1 MDMIIIKF
9 KLLILNI
16 LAIIILSSCCN
27 NKPKI
32 SYSYGFQSRLAS
44 SFIPMNCKENNIA
57 IYNEYNALRLSE
69 KDYELKGFSE
79 EVGNSEIVFSINI
92 SKNYLEQIYLL
103 EKPRISICENG
114 KLYKGLPIL
123 ERISS
128 FPPECHFCFR
138 YDSLNNLKINKQG
151 RLFLGS
157 VKYIS
162 QRKYAE
168 LLRPEK

>member
-1 MDMIIIKF
+1 MIIIKF
-9 KLLILNI
+9 KGLILNI
-16 LAIIILSSCCN
+16 LVIIILSSCCN
-27 NKPKI
+27 DKPKI
-32 SYSYGFQSRLAS
+32 SYHYGFQSRLVS
-44 SFIPMNCKENNIA
+44 SFIPMNCNENNIA
-57 IYNEYNALRLSE
+57 IYDEYDALRLSE

-92 SKNYLEQIYLL
+92 NQNYLKEIYFL

-128 FPPECHFCFR
+128 FPPECHFCYR

-151 RLFLGS
+151 RLYLGS
-157 VKYIS
+157 VKFIS
-162 QRKYAE
+162 QKKYSE
-168 LLRPEK
+168 LMTSGK